1 MARDRHPVEE
11 FDPAPPPR
19 GGRWRRKLLVA
30 GALALAALVLLV
42 ATWHAFFHYVPPG
55 QMLVVIAKGGADL
68 PAEQVLAEKG
78 QKGIQR
84 EVLGEGWHFVMPV
97 LYATELHPATVIE
110 PNKVGVVTALGGKP
124 LPEGR
129 VLAEGDDEQGIR
141 RHVLAPG
148 VYRLNPYGYKVEQVE
163 ATEVRPGFV
172 GVLRRLL
179 GREGATRFADH
190 PEEKGILRDV
200 LQPGLYYVNTKEF
213 EVIHCQIGIDQT
225 TYRKDDHNSITFP
238 ARDGNTIAIDCTIE
252 WEILPSDMPA
262 LVAEFGTV
270 KDAKGRLQFNWHA
283 AERNVID
290 QHARK
295 ISRDRGFNYGAQEY
309 LEGGKREAFQADFQH
324 ELERVCR
331 EKNVV
336 VRSAFIRNILIP
348 DSFLQQKRER
358 QLAVEAK
365 VTAKA
370 KQETA
375 KSEADVERERSSID
389 KAVAKVEAETRAL
402 VAEVD
407 RDVENLGQLTDAEVE
422 KMKAEYG
429 AKTAELDAERKRLLG
444 EADAQVTK
452 LKETAKGGLYKMK
465 MDVFGNDGNAYLR
478 YTLAEQ
484 LNPNLRLRLFHS
496 GPGTFW
502 TNLGDKNMSLLLPAP
517 SHPPAPAEAKPA
529 AEK

>member
-1 MARDRHPVEE
+1 MARSRNHPDD
-11 FDPAPPPR
+11 FDPAPAAPPS
-19 GGRWRRKLLVA
+19 RWPRRL
-30 GALALAALVLLV
+30 ALALAAALAALALVI
-42 ATWHAFFHYVPPG
+42 ATWHTFFHYVPPG
-55 QMLVVIAKGGADL
+55 EMLVVIAKGGADL
-68 PAEQVLAEKG
+68 PANQVLAEKG

-84 EVLGEGWHFVMPV
+84 EVLAEGWHFVMPV
-97 LYATELHPATVIE
+97 LYTTELHKATTIG
-110 PNKVGVVTALGGKP
+110 PSKVGIVTALGGTP

-129 VLAEGDDEQGIR
+129 VLAETDDEQGIR
-141 RHVLAPG
+141 RRVLTPG
-148 VYRLNPYGYKVEQVE
+148 VYRLNPYGYKVEEVD
-163 ATEVRPGFV
+163 ATEVKPGYV

-179 GREGATRFADH
+179 GREGATRFADR

-213 EVIHCQIGIDQT
+213 EVIRCQIGIDQT
-225 TYRKDDHNSITFP
+225 SYRKETNNAITFP

-252 WEILPSDMPA
+252 WEVRPGDMPD

-270 KDAKGRLQFNWHA
+270 VRNGRLEYDWHA

-295 ISRDRGFNYGAQEY
+295 ISRDRGFNYGAQDY
-309 LEGGKREAFQADFQH
+309 LEGAKREAFQADFQQ
-324 ELERVCR
+324 ELKRVCG

-348 DSFLQQKRER
+348 DSFLEQKRQR

-375 KSEADVERERSSID
+375 KSEADVQREKSSIE
-389 KAVAKVEAETRAL
+389 KAVAKVDAETRAM

-407 RDVENLGQLTDAEVE
+407 RDVENLTLQTDAEIE
-422 KMKAEYG
+422 KMKADYG
-429 AKTAELDAERKRLLG
+429 ARTAELDAERKRTLG
-444 EADAQVTK
+444 EAEAQVTK
-452 LKETAKGGLYKMK
+452 LKETAKAGLYKMK
-465 MDVFGNDGNAYLR
+465 MDVFNNDGNAYLR

-484 LNPNLRLRLFHS
+484 LNPKLVLRLFHS

-502 TNLGDKNMSLLLPAP
+502 TNMGDKNATLMLPAP
-517 SHPPAPAEAKPA
+517 TPAAAPA
-529 AEK
+529 AEKPAGEK